1 MKKNAINRLAALG
14 DAKSTKRKLRILP
27 KILCLLLA
35 ILIWLTAVNLTDRH
49 WEDSG
54 ESGGAPDTE
63 QTA

>member
-14 DAKSTKRKLRILP
+14 DAKSAKRKLRILP

-35 ILIWLTAVNLTDRH
+35 ILIWLTAVNLTGRN

-54 ESGGAPDTE
+54 ENGGAPDTE

>member
-1 MKKNAINRLAALG
+1 MKKNAINRLVALG
-14 DAKSTKRKLRILP
+14 DAKSARRKFRILP

-35 ILIWLTAVNLTDRH
+35 IVIWLTAVNLTDRR
-49 WEDSG
+49 EGDSG